1 MTDKTKPW
9 ASSDH
14 PEVIACQAEAM
25 KLYEQLSQQGADL
38 TGVGV
43 GVTDDN
49 QSACIRVYLRTEM
62 DEYMVP
68 ATFNGY
74 EVKAII
80 TGDIVAL

>member
-9 ASSDH
+9 ASANH
-14 PEVIACQAEAM
+14 PEVIACKAEAK

-43 GVTDDN
+43 GTTDDN
-49 QSACIRVYLRTEM
+49 QQACIQVYLRTEM
-62 DEYMVP
+62 DEDMVP

-74 EVKAII
+74 EVKTVV
-80 TGDIVAL
+80 TGDIIAQ